1 MSQQTTNYMQTL
13 NEISQHVLLVIMQ
26 ISWPKL
32 RYQISDAIVEVNT
45 GSGSSGKETI
55 SEELRSNPQWQLMPD
70 EWRKKLTRIESQ
82 ARTILAASSISFGAR
97 GMSVLPITRAESV
110 FSSLSDLRE
119 QMNTFRD
126 EFAENYSSILEDM
139 RMRLGDTLFRKVVAK
154 LPEPRDVA
162 SKFDMSWAVI
172 PIGGMDGVSVGDI
185 VTIESVLNDM
195 LGMMRE
201 QHADTAIEERDI
213 ARRTADLENA
223 LNVARSIH
231 DQLTTHAVRQMN
243 TDDAHDLINDARMQ
257 TRAMVQSLLENMAT
271 EPRRILAEAT
281 ANLVDALQSPLRH
294 VRTSTIKQVQE
305 AFELVEGFSFMADR
319 ELLQAMQECRRQLEN
334 SSPQAMNA
342 DENINN
348 SIVAGLQVLH
358 AQALNINTSSEAMRS
373 PRNIRI

>member
-1 MSQQTTNYMQTL
+1 
-13 NEISQHVLLVIMQ
+13 
-26 ISWPKL
+26 
-32 RYQISDAIVEVNT
+32 
-45 GSGSSGKETI
+45 
-55 SEELRSNPQWQLMPD
+55 
-70 EWRKKLTRIESQ
+70 
-82 ARTILAASSISFGAR
+82 
-97 GMSVLPITRAESV
+97 
-110 FSSLSDLRE
+110 
-119 QMNTFRD
+119 
-126 EFAENYSSILEDM
+126 
-139 RMRLGDTLFRKVVAK
+139 
-154 LPEPRDVA
+154 
-162 SKFDMSWAVI
+162 
-172 PIGGMDGVSVGDI
+172 
-185 VTIESVLNDM
+185 
-195 LGMMRE
+195 MRE